1 MAGKR
6 ITHYDIPRTDNPAT
20 YRNFENLAIAI
31 VKTATDEY
39 RKAVVTGEKRT
50 IFEIERFFN
59 SNLGDL
65 CCFGDGE
72 MVLQLLKEDIE
83 KGKSAR
89 RTQASTK
96 M

>member
-6 ITHYDIPRTDNPAT
+6 VTHYDIPRTDNPAT

-31 VKTATDEY
+31 VKSATDEY
-39 RKAVVTGEKRT
+39 RKAVVAEEKRT

-65 CCFGDGE
+65 YCFGDGE
-72 MVLQLLKEDIE
+72 QVLKLLKEDIK
-83 KGKSAR
+83 KGKNAR